1 MATIDNYKIVMDVQ
15 GQQAVDRLGKSLGGL
30 GTIIAGIGLA
40 SFATGVLQ
48 MADAISDLA
57 SATGLAIGEIA
68 SFGGALEQAGGKAD
82 DASKMLASFFQ
93 QIDKAASGS
102 EEAQKA
108 LQKVGITFND
118 LGNLSEKDLLAKA
131 LKSLSEMGP
140 GAERTAAGMD
150 VLGKAFRNI
159 DPKVLEEAFASG
171 DFSKAEASLK
181 QMADLADTMAANM
194 RTLQIAGAQV
204 FSQLATALEPF
215 IGKVEEGRLS
225 LEQAEKIIK
234 GIGIAIGLA
243 FAAKT
248 VATIVEIVGAVRL
261 LTTALKGTAIAQ
273 TALVALSGPRGWAI
287 IAAGALATTAAIVGL
302 NKALDDTNSN
312 VEELTGGKPAT
323 ASTDTGPKRKTQF
336 YTDQELQTRK
346 QALTVAQ
353 QTTYQ
358 QSQQNKAAQ
367 DYQRIINST
376 IGMRQDEADVIKLTA
391 SLEQDAANKILD
403 LNKQIDVERSKG
415 RATNQGIIIE
425 LEKQKQQVTDNLTIT
440 KQLKLEE
447 LARADAIRQQ
457 VMETQALGG
466 FLSTN
471 FKYYEDENA
480 NRIRANVA
488 FGRITEQEG
497 TRQLELDRM
506 RFDNANKLIA
516 LEVQA
521 KQQGLQ
527 GLERERQQTVDL
539 MGEEERRY
547 KLAIA
552 MVKQRYDI
560 EDEKRK
566 SVTGGVASA
575 MDQIAKS
582 MDPFNLA
589 QQATLG
595 LFSKIDDSIRQLV
608 TTGRTSFGDLA
619 KSFGQ
624 MILEMMLKQ
633 QVAKAA
639 SAATGWLDALFSNL
653 FKAEGGPVKGGQPYI
668 VGEKGPELFVPPSAG
683 SIIPNNKMASASPA
697 SAMASTAN
705 NTYITN
711 NISAI
716 DAKSVAQL
724 FAENRRTLFG
734 SVQMAQKELSYGR

>member
-15 GQQAVDRLGKSLGGL
+15 GQQQVDRLGKSLGGL

-40 SFATGVLQ
+40 SFATGVLR

-57 SATGLAIGEIA
+57 AATGLAIGEIA
-68 SFGGALEQAGGKAD
+68 SFGGALQEAGGKAD
-82 DASKMLASFFQ
+82 EASKMLGAFFQ

-108 LQKVGITFND
+108 LQKVGITFSD

-131 LKSLSEMGP
+131 LKTLSEMGP

-159 DPKVLEEAFASG
+159 DPKVLADAFATG

-248 VATIVEIVGAVRL
+248 VATIMQIVGAVRL
-261 LTTALKGTAIAQ
+261 LTTAIKGTAIAQ
-273 TALVALSGPRGWAI
+273 TALVALSGPRGWAM
-287 IAAGALATTAAIVGL
+287 IAAGALATTAAIYGL
-302 NKALDDTNSN
+302 NKALDDTNDN
-312 VEELTGGKPAT
+312 VEDLTGGKPAT

-336 YTDQELQTRK
+336 FTDQELQARK

-358 QSQQNKAAQ
+358 QGQQNKAAQ
-367 DYQRIINST
+367 DYQRIINGT
-376 IGMRQDEADVIKLTA
+376 IGLMSDEADSIKLNA

-403 LNKQIDVERSKG
+403 LNKQIDVEKSKG
-415 RATNQGIIIE
+415 RATNQGIITE
-425 LEKQKQQVTDNLTIT
+425 LEKQKQQVSDNLVIT
-440 KQLKLEE
+440 KQLKQEELDKLRILQEQKMAFSYFTDAYTQQNNGLQKSIDLMTQRDVITGKISEDEASRIMKLGALETDYANKRIALQDQLKTATSQIDKDILNAKLTDLTRYEALAKHQMQEGIKLEE
-447 LARADAIRQQ
+447 QRRD
-457 VMETQALGG
+457 
-466 FLSTN
+466 ST
-471 FKYYEDENA
+471 
-480 NRIRANVA
+480 
-488 FGRITEQEG
+488 
-497 TRQLELDRM
+497 
-506 RFDNANKLIA
+506 IA
-516 LEVQA
+516 
-521 KQQGLQ
+521 
-527 GLERERQQTVDL
+527 
-539 MGEEERRY
+539 
-547 KLAIA
+547 
-552 MVKQRYDI
+552 
-560 EDEKRK
+560 
-566 SVTGGVASA
+566 GVRSA
-575 MDQIAKS
+575 MDQIEKS

-595 LFSKIDDSIRQLV
+595 LFGKINDSIKELV
-608 TTGRTSFGDLA
+608 TTGKTSFGDLA

-639 SAATGWLDALFSNL
+639 SAATGWLDTLFSGL
-653 FKAEGGPVKGGQPYI
+653 FKAEGGPVKGGQAYV

-683 SIIPNNKMASASPA
+683 SIIPNNKMATAMPTSSA
-697 SAMASTAN
+697 ASTAS

>member
-40 SFATGVLQ
+40 SFTSGVLQ

-57 SATGLAIGEIA
+57 SATGLAVKDIVAFENAIA
-68 SFGGALEQAGGKAD
+68 QAGGKSEQAG
-82 DASKMLASFFQ
+82 KMLAGFYQ
-93 QIDKAASGS
+93 IIDKAANGS

-131 LKSLSEMGP
+131 LKTLSAMGP

-150 VLGKAFRNI
+150 VLTKAFRNI
-159 DPKVLEEAFASG
+159 DPKT
-171 DFSKAEASLK
+171 AEAIFQLGSDADADGIIKMANAADSL
-181 QMADLADTMAANM
+181 AANF
-194 RTLQIAGAQV
+194 RTLQLASASV
-204 FSQLATALEPF
+204 FPDILTSLEPF
-215 IGKVEEGRLS
+215 IGKVAEGKLT
-225 LEQAEKIIK
+225 LEQAKDVIK
-234 GIGIAIGLA
+234 GIGIALGIA
-243 FAAKT
+243 FGVKT
-248 VATIVEIVGAVRL
+248 VATIMQIVGAVRL
-261 LTTALKGTAIAQ
+261 LTTAIKGTAIAQ
-273 TALVALSGPRGWAI
+273 TALVALSGPRGWAM

-302 NKALDDTNSN
+302 NKALDDTNDN
-312 VEELTGGKPAT
+312 VEDLTGGKPAT
-323 ASTDTGPKRKTQF
+323 GATDTGPKRKTQF
-336 YTDQELQTRK
+336 FTDQELQARK

-358 QSQQNKAAQ
+358 QGQQNKAAQ

-376 IGMRQDEADVIKLTA
+376 IGMKQDEADIIKLTA

-403 LNKQIDVERSKG
+403 LNKQIDVEKSKG
-415 RATNQGIIIE
+415 RATNQGIITE
-425 LEKQKQQVTDNLTIT
+425 LEKQKQQVTDNLSIT

-447 LARADAIRQQ
+447 LARADAIKQQ
-457 VMETQALGG
+457 VLDQQVLGNYMVVNSKI
-466 FLSTN
+466 F
-471 FKYYEDENA
+471 EDTNA
-480 NRIRANVA
+480 NSIRMRVA
-488 FGRITEQEG
+488 VGRLTEEQGNRE
-497 TRQLELDRM
+497 LELDRM
-506 RFDNANKLIA
+506 RYENINRRNALQIQANQQ
-516 LEVQA
+516 EVQ
-521 KQQGLQ
+521 GLT
-527 GLERERQQTVDL
+527 RERQLTLDL
-539 MGEEERRY
+539 MDDEKERY
-547 KLAIA
+547 TSAIRLI
-552 MVKQRYDI
+552 KERYDI
-560 EDEKRK
+560 EDAKRK
-566 SVTGGVASA
+566 SISAGVTSA

-595 LFSKIDDSIRQLV
+595 LFGKINDSITQLV
-608 TTGRTSFGDLA
+608 TTGRTSFSDLA

-734 SVQMAQKELSYGR
+734 SVQLAQKELSYGR

>member
-15 GQQAVDRLGKSLGGL
+15 GQQAVDRLSKSLGGL
-30 GTIIAGIGLA
+30 GSVISGIGIA
-40 SFATGVLQ
+40 AFATSVLH

-57 SATGLAIGEIA
+57 AATGLAIGEIA
-68 SFGGALEQAGGKAD
+68 SFGGALQEAGGKAD
-82 DASKMLASFFQ
+82 EASKMLATFFQ

-102 EEAQKA
+102 EDAQKA
-108 LQKVGITFND
+108 LAKVGITFSD

-131 LKSLSEMGP
+131 LKTLSEMGP
-140 GAERTAAGMD
+140 GAERTAAGME

-159 DPKVLEEAFASG
+159 DPKVLEQAFATG
-171 DFSKAEASLK
+171 DFSKAEDALK
-181 QMADLADTMAANM
+181 QMADLADKMAANM
-194 RTLQIAGAQV
+194 RTMQIAGAQV
-204 FSQLATALEPF
+204 FSELAGALEPF

-234 GIGIAIGLA
+234 GVGIALGLA

-248 VATIVEIVGAVRL
+248 VALIVEIVGAVKI
-261 LTTALKGTAIAQ
+261 LTNALKGTVIAQ
-273 TALVALSGPRGWAI
+273 TALVALSGPRGWAM

-312 VEELTGGKPAT
+312 VEDLTGGKTTTNAT
-323 ASTDTGPKRKTQF
+323 DAGPKRKTQF
-336 YTDQELQTRK
+336 YTDQELQARK
-346 QALTVAQ
+346 NALTVAQ

-358 QSQQNKAAQ
+358 QAQQNKQAQ
-367 DYQRIINST
+367 DYQRIINNT
-376 IGMRQDEADVIKLTA
+376 IGMRQDEADIIKLTA

-403 LNKQIDVERSKG
+403 LEKQIEVEKNKG
-415 RATNQGIIIE
+415 RATNQGVITE
-425 LEKQKQQVTDNLTIT
+425 LEKQKQQVTDNLAIT

-447 LARADAIRQQ
+447 LARVDAIRQQ
-457 VMETQALGG
+457 VMETQSLGA

-471 FKYYEDENA
+471 SKYYEDENA

-488 FGRITEQEG
+488 FGRITETEG
-497 TRQLELDRM
+497 NRQLELDKM

-527 GLERERQQTVDL
+527 GLEKERQQTVDL

-552 MVKQRYDI
+552 LVKQRYDI
-560 EDEKRK
+560 EDEKRQ
-566 SVTGGVASA
+566 SVTGGIASA
-575 MDQIAKS
+575 MDQISKS

-595 LFSKIDDSIRQLV
+595 LFDKIGNSIHELV
-608 TTGRTSFGDLA
+608 TTGRTSFSDLA

-624 MILEMMLKQ
+624 MIVEMMLKQ

-639 SAATGWLDALFSNL
+639 SAATGWLDTLFSGL

-683 SIIPNNKMASASPA
+683 SIIPNNQMATAAPA
-697 SAMASTAN
+697 NNTPSTAS

-734 SVQMAQKELSYGR
+734 SVQLAQKELSYGR